1 MKNLETLLTMSNI
14 TSANIIFFTIFFK
27 TGRFNLPVIL
37 FVYFFL
43 LSRWKRITKVILE
56 NRNPIITVNTEIVKS
71 PSEYIA
77 DKYATTELTI
87 KPTTPEIRDSYSEI
101 LYYDT
106 LRKTI
111 SGMTCLLPFFNH
123 FFHKQSLAQL

>member
-1 MKNLETLLTMSNI
+1 M
-14 TSANIIFFTIFFK
+14 
-27 TGRFNLPVIL
+27 PVIL

-87 KPTTPEIRDSYSEI
+87 KPTTPEKEI
-101 LYYDT
+101 LIQRYCI
-106 LRKTI
+106 TI
-111 SGMTCLLPFFNH
+111 LCVKRF
-123 FFHKQSLAQL
+123 QE